1 MFRGSSQAKI
11 DDKGRLKV
19 PTDFRRL
26 LEETYGSDLFI
37 TSVDGDRALVYPLPV
52 WEEIEQ
58 KLQAAPSTHRPKQR
72 YLKRVSFYGSQVR
85 LDGQGRI
92 VVPPILRNTAE
103 IVGEVV
109 VSGHLDHLE
118 IWNRQN
124 LEQSLDD
131 EPFDDDDF
139 EALSELGI

>member
-58 KLQAAPSTHRPKQR
+58 KLQAVPSTNRSKQR
-72 YLKRVSFYGSQVR
+72 YLKRVSYYGSQVR

-92 VVPPILRNTAE
+92 VVPPILRNTAD

-139 EALSELGI
+139 EALSDLGI